1 MPPQEDE
8 DTMVK
13 VASLITLA
21 DYSERRN
28 QVMYYEQQLIR
39 ILNFDFSHYGYRA
52 VESIAKE
59 AGENKLLL

>member
-1 MPPQEDE
+1 MIPKEDE
-8 DTMVK
+8 NSMVK

-39 ILNFDFSHYGYRA
+39 ILNFDFCQYGYQA
-52 VESIAKE
+52 VERLTKE